1 MAVISS
7 LGIGSGVL
15 TADVIDQLRDNEK
28 SMTITP
34 IEKKLELN
42 TTKTSSM
49 ELLESL
55 TSTLR
60 TSAFSMKDSSLYQKR
75 EVSGANDEIEVT
87 ASDGVDIHDFSI
99 SDVKLA
105 HNNVIQSGEFADR
118 TNKVATGDGT
128 LNININGNDYKIEYD
143 ADTTYEDLMTKI
155 NDAAGDDVSAS
166 ILQISDN
173 SYSFVINS
181 KETGK
186 DQQIVF
192 SDLSGNLNDTL
203 KSDTT
208 TSGAFSLSSSKIA
221 TGDGSLTLSAGG
233 EEFTFDY
240 DSFTSLG
247 QLADMINEDENASK
261 NVFASVIKSGDNS
274 YNLVLAAKNP
284 AEGGEISIV
293 DNSGMGY
300 LDTKLISSNVST
312 SEDFA
317 SNTDLISSG
326 GVGGTL
332 TLNTA
337 AGTYDFVYDATT
349 TLEDLANAIN
359 LDATASQNVQ
369 ASVEQNENG
378 TYNLVLKS
386 INDAAGSGITI
397 TDSGDLDAKL
407 LATGGGSST
416 TQSGD
421 FTDVQTS
428 SDASFK
434 YNGITLTRS
443 SNTIDDIKLGL
454 EIKLLKDDASAN
466 ISITQDVQPIKDE
479 MQVFVDSY
487 NSLQKQ
493 INTMTLADVEAG
505 TTGVFNGD
513 SSINSISRD
522 LRNLLTYTDPNT
534 GLGLSQYG
542 LELDQSGTLSFNSSD
557 FDEMMDKN
565 PEGLAEFF
573 SGKTTVLGDFDE
585 KKDAFSRFAEEK
597 GISPATLASRID
609 TGYYTLTDKLFED
622 EEFTFDD
629 IKDFNSTEMTTYQY
643 MMDATTHDDGIFEK
657 IYTNLK
663 DLTSMNGVI
672 TSVNDGLSREAT
684 LLEDSRTRALEQLT
698 AKYDTMTAQFI
709 QYDSIINQLNNQFSV
724 LQQQIAMELNG

>member
-15 TADVIDQLRDNEK
+15 TADVIDQLKESDR
-28 SMTITP
+28 SMTVTP
-34 IEKKLELN
+34 LDNKIELN
-42 TTKTSSM
+42 TKKESAM

-60 TSAFSMKDSSLYQKR
+60 SSAFSMKDSSLYQKR
-75 EVSGANDEIEVT
+75 EVSGANDGIEVT
-87 ASDGVDIHDFSI
+87 ANDGVDIHDFSI

-118 TNKVATGDGT
+118 TNKVATGAGT

-143 ADTTYEDLMTKI
+143 ADTSYEDLMTKI
-155 NDAAGDDVSAS
+155 NDTAGEDLTAS

-192 SDLSGNLNDTL
+192 SDLSGNLKDTL
-203 KSDTT
+203 KSDTN
-208 TSGAFSLSSSKIA
+208 TSGTFSLSSSKIA

-240 DSFTSLG
+240 DSFTTLG

-261 NVFASVIKSGDNS
+261 NVFASVIKSGDNL
-274 YNLVLAAKNP
+274 YNLVLAAKGA
-284 AEGGEISIV
+284 AEGSEISIV

-300 LDTKLISSNVST
+300 LDSKIVSSDVST
-312 SEDFA
+312 SEAFA

-326 GVGGTL
+326 GAGGTL
-332 TLNTA
+332 TLNTS
-337 AGTYDFVYDATT
+337 AGTYDFAYDATT

-397 TDSGDLDAKL
+397 TDAGDLDAKL

-443 SNTIDDIKLGL
+443 SNTIDDIKFGL
-454 EIKLLKDDASAN
+454 EIKLLEDDASAN
-466 ISITQDVQPIKDE
+466 ISITQDAQPIKDE
-479 MQVFVDSY
+479 MQVFADSY

-493 INTMTLADVEAG
+493 ISAMTLADVEAG
-505 TTGVFNGD
+505 TTGLFNGD
-513 SSINSISRD
+513 SSINSISRA
-522 LRNLLTYTDPNT
+522 LRDLLTSSDPNT
-534 GLGLSQYG
+534 GIGLAQYG
-542 LELDQSGTLSFNSSD
+542 FELDQSGTLSFNSSN
-557 FDEMMDKN
+557 FDEMMDKS
-565 PEGLAEFF
+565 PEGLADFF
-573 SGKTTVLGDFDE
+573 SGKTTVIGEFDD
-585 KKDAFSRFAEEK
+585 KKDAFLRFAEDK
-597 GISPATLASRID
+597 GISISTLITRID
-609 TGYYTLTDKLFED
+609 NGTYTLTDKLFEN

-629 IKDFNSTEMTTYQY
+629 IKDYNSTELTTYQY
-643 MMDATTHDDGIFEK
+643 MMDSTTHDDGIFEK

-672 TSVNDGLSREAT
+672 TSVNNGLSREGT
-684 LLEDSRTRALEQLT
+684 LLEESRTRALEQLT
-698 AKYDTMTAQFI
+698 SKYDTMSARFV

-724 LQQQIAMELNG
+724 LQQQIAMAING